1 MSRRNLVVTLL
12 LLLAIAGGG
21 GLFVYFF
28 KPVNQQIPLPAKG
41 EAAYNPLYA
50 LKKALQAQ
58 GVRATSYASLN
69 PAALAL
75 GKNDTLV
82 LFTRPEALND
92 AQAQRIL
99 DWVER
104 GGHLV
109 MPGPA
114 SSGAPGPLAAAFA
127 LRGAKEA
134 ASNKKAADD
143 DDDDVDV
150 GDDGGGVDC
159 SLVWEKTPNTADA
172 SDKVESPDKV
182 DTASA
187 SDSSGGFDNAGAL
200 SLCNA
205 RFVANSTEFAL
216 SGGDDERGYRFARRS
231 WGEGLVSVTD
241 LRFLDNRHLNSP
253 TAAEMA
259 FQVLAPRLGQGAFHL
274 VYSADVPSLWRLLLT
289 YGWPVLLPLMLA
301 LIAWLAWRSQRLGP
315 ITPQPPAHR
324 RALLEHV
331 QAAGEFAFRRG
342 RGIALHASVLN
353 LFKQRLSRRDPA
365 IAALN
370 GEALVQAL
378 SERLSLDAQR
388 IRHALQPTVMQRPDA
403 FMQSIS
409 TLLQMRNR
417 L

>member
-1 MSRRNLVVTLL
+1 MSQRNLLVTLL

-28 KPVNQQIPLPAKG
+28 KPVNEQIPLPAKG

-75 GKNDTLV
+75 GKTDTLV

-134 ASNKKAADD
+134 ASNKKAADE
-143 DDDDVDV
+143 DDDDVIDF
-150 GDDGGGVDC
+150 GDGGDC
-159 SLVWEKTPNTADA
+159 SVVWEKTPNTASASDQAKSPDEVDDADA
-172 SDKVESPDKV
+172 SDSPN
-182 DTASA
+182 A
-187 SDSSGGFDNAGAL
+187 FDNASAL
-200 SLCNA
+200 SLCNP
-205 RFVANSTEFAL
+205 RFVANSAEFVL
-216 SGGDDERGYRFARRS
+216 SGGDDERGYRFARRT

-241 LRFLDNRHLNSP
+241 LRFLDNRYLNSP
-253 TAAEMA
+253 AAAELA

-378 SERLSLDAQR
+378 SERLMLDAQR
-388 IRHALQPTVMQRPDA
+388 IRHALQPTVAQRPDA
-403 FMQSIS
+403 FLQSIS